1 MHLRALIVGLVL
13 VAVTATTVA
22 TEEQRPAQQPPPA
35 GAPQQPALPVS
46 LEQALYL
53 IRSTL
58 LSLNDANRTGNYTVL
73 RDLAAPDFQAA
84 NTAADLALNF
94 TDLRRRNI
102 ALAVQGTPLIAS
114 AECGLGI
121 EGHGPAHDM
130 LAVAL
135 RLRKLGAN
143 LDYVVF
149 DEATNSTARLGCAPA
164 TRQSGT

>member
-1 MHLRALIVGLVL
+1 ML
-13 VAVTATTVA
+13 TAEAHQIWLTPLDPVWR
-22 TEEQRPAQQPPPA
+22 QIHNWPA
-35 GAPQQPALPVS
+35 
-46 LEQALYL
+46 
-53 IRSTL
+53 
-58 LSLNDANRTGNYTVL
+58 NDFMELFEPNS
-73 RDLAAPDFQAA
+73 PWQ
-84 NTAADLALNF
+84 NTASVVNVFELSKRFVLEAPGTDLTRVI